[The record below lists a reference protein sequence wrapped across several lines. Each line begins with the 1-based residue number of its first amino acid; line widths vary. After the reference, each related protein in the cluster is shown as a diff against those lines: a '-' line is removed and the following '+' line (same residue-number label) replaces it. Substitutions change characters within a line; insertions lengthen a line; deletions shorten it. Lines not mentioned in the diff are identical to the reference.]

1 MSVGGLGSN
10 TPPVIITDYQAPPP
24 GGEEK
29 PAVGPDGKPL
39 SPESKDID
47 KEKDTGLEGS
57 NDDGGEVLLD
67 ADGNPIEDQT
77 KTEGGGAGGGGT
89 SDGDGSSKEDSGKSV
104 SGGTGAVGGSSGVS
118 GVQLQGA
125 QELDLHA
132 LIETDFAP
140 TNGTLTALSVPQIA
154 PPPQM
159 GNLST
164 SELIQIVRTRARETA
179 QLLIKATATV
189 IEAQK
194 LEIKAKAEGKIKDLN
209 ESIKK
214 QEEAQKMKESM
225 DILKYVMYAISAIVI
240 AVMAVAAVVSA
251 VFTGGATLAILATV
265 SALLLVA
272 TVMATEIKDDE
283 GKSGMDKGMEEFS
296 KFIANAVADMVDFFG
311 PLLEKSGMAE
321 AFGITIA
328 SVDPES
334 AEMKQ
339 GSSIAAAAI
348 MASVQIAIA
357 VVMAVASFGGAA
369 GASVTN
375 AVGAAGRAA
384 ATIVNTALKA
394 AADIIMSALKISME
408 TMKTIMNVA
417 KAMMVVLNVVQ
428 ALSTIASSS
437 TKIAIA
443 VKEYEA
449 SSKKA
454 DIEELK
460 AMIKMLQ
467 ALLEQDSQFLK
478 DLMEI
483 QSKLDQGVSTI
494 MRNEHE
500 TSLKIENIQQLA

>member
-1 MSVGGLGSN
+1 MSVSGLGSN
-10 TPPVIITDYQAPPP
+10 TPPIIITENKLPPL
-24 GGEEK
+24 
-29 PAVGPDGKPL
+29 GPDGKPL
-39 SPESKDID
+39 PPPG
-47 KEKDTGLEGS
+47 KEVDGEKGVVPGGTSE
-57 NDDGGEVLLD
+57 DGGEVLLD
-67 ADGNPIEDQT
+67 ADGKPIENQA
-77 KTEGGGAGGGGT
+77 KPEGGGAGGDGKGE
-89 SDGDGSSKEDSGKSV
+89 GDGGSKDGSGQQI
-104 SGGTGAVGGSSGVS
+104 SGGAGAVGGTGSVTV
-118 GVQLQGA
+118 VQLQGA

-132 LIETDFAP
+132 LVDTDFGS
-140 TNGTLTALSVPQIA
+140 TNGAGNALSVPEIA

-179 QLLIKATATV
+179 QLLIKATAEV

-194 LEIKAKAEGKIKDLN
+194 MEIKAKAEGKIKDLN

-214 QEEAQKMKESM
+214 QEEAQKMKEAM

-296 KFIANAVADMVDFFG
+296 KFIANAVAGFASWG
-311 PLLEKSGMAE
+311 GEK
-321 AFGITIA
+321 I
-328 SVDPES
+328 DPES
-334 AEMKQ
+334 SEMKE

-348 MASVQIAIA
+348 LAAVQVAIA

-369 GASVTN
+369 GASITN
-375 AVGAAGRAA
+375 VAGAAGRAA
-384 ATIVNTALKA
+384 TSIVNTVLKA
-394 AADIIMSALKISME
+394 AADMIMSALKISME
-408 TMKTIMNVA
+408 AMKTVMNVA

-428 ALSTIASSS
+428 ALSTIASSG
-437 TKIAIA
+437 TKIAVS
-443 VKEYEA
+443 VKEYE
-449 SSKKA
+449 SSVKKA
-454 DIEELK
+454 EIAELK

-467 ALLEQDSQFLK
+467 ALLEQDSKFLEQ
-478 DLMEI
+478 LMEI
-483 QSKLDQGVSTI
+483 QSKLDQGVATI